1 MLLPAILGTIGRAV
15 VNTVKN
21 IGGKTT
27 VTIGGQNQNPN
38 SNIMNQTNDSTSTP
52 KPEIIKGIPNM
63 FLLIGGAVAAYFFL
77 MPKGRRR

>member
-1 MLLPAILGTIGRAV
+1 MFLQQILGNIGRAV
-15 VNTVKN
+15 VNTVKK

-27 VTIGGQNQNPN
+27 VTIGGQNSTPN
-38 SNIMNQTNDSTSTP
+38 TSQMNNNNDNTSTP
-52 KPEIIKGIPNM
+52 MPEIIKGIPNM